1 MMSDK
6 PPVVTQLGWGP
17 LNHAEF
23 IHNEARGG
31 RVIIS
36 SRDRRGS
43 WHEYSVDIG
52 TMPSAVCELRG
63 QSDTYLTFN
72 RFNGPRRLITRL
84 RALDALY
91 VDLDTYRLPP
101 RNGIASMLPEAAA
114 GAVLRGLEDRGI
126 PSPSLIVFTGRGLS
140 VCWVID
146 PVPAQAL
153 PRWRACQRH
162 LLSILQPFGADPQA
176 LDAARSTRLQGTIN
190 TKSGLHVRVLEDH
203 SSFEIA
209 DFERIADAVLPLS
222 REDVEAQRKTR
233 DARRDGATRPRP
245 LNAYN
250 VETLHRARVTDLMAL
265 MEGRWFGALPE
276 GQRNAWMFHMACSLA
291 WLTTPAGL
299 TREMIHLGTDVAGW
313 STGEVKACIASVLHR
328 AEHAAVGEEA
338 RYRVR
343 TDTVIRDLGIT
354 EEEMRA
360 FDLRCLVNAEI
371 SRERDA
377 TRKREQRREA
387 GMVPRET
394 YLAESRRRR
403 QEAIDL
409 NARGL
414 DNKQVGVVMGRSS
427 DAVRQILREARRT
440 GMKPSPVLVPVTVVN
455 NEGTRAVEEAVKSVQ
470 VYDGEP
476 PDLVGRTKKG
486 REQVIHPVQSS
497 AVKCV
502 RVPSETNRQ
511 NVTRRLVQLDLF
523 DKLDHLPAMTD
534 WTGGVMPDEL
544 RQGMRAVVRAS
555 GLRHDEVATEI
566 GISRPQFGNIL
577 TGRFG
582 TCQKVARRLE
592 AWVRE
597 VAAA

>member
-1 MMSDK
+1 MCITIVCHLSVMNTNEFEQLRGLMSILTKGTCRVINDK
-6 PPVVTQLGWGP
+6 AAMGDIIGWGP
-17 LNHAEF
+17 LDHAEF
-23 IHNEARGG
+23 IHNEPRGG

-36 SRDRRGS
+36 SRDRRGT

-52 TMPSAVCELRG
+52 TMPTAVCELGG

-72 RFNGPRRLITRL
+72 RFNGRRRLITRL

-91 VDLDTYRLPP
+91 IDLDTYRLPP
-101 RNGIASMLPEAAA
+101 RNDIASMLPEAAA
-114 GAVLRGLEDRGI
+114 AAVLRWLKDCGI
-126 PSPSLIVFTGRGLS
+126 PAPSLIMFTGRGLS
-140 VCWVID
+140 MCWVID

-162 LLSILQPFGADPQA
+162 LLSILRPFGADPQA

-190 TKSGLHVRVLEDH
+190 TKSGLHVRVLEDY

-209 DFERIADAVLPLS
+209 DFEKIADAVLPLA
-222 REDVEAQRKTR
+222 REDIAAQRKTR
-233 DARRDGATRPRP
+233 DARRNGATRPRP

-265 MEGRWFGALPE
+265 AEGRWFGDLPE

-299 TREMIHLGTDVAGW
+299 TREMTHLGMDVAGW

-343 TDTVIRDLGIT
+343 TDTVVRDLGIN
-354 EEEMRA
+354 EDEMRA

-371 SRERDA
+371 TRERDA

-414 DNKQVGVVMGRSS
+414 SNKQVSVVMGRTSE
-427 DAVRQILREARRT
+427 AVRQLLREARRT
-440 GMKPSPVLVPVTVVN
+440 GMKPSLVLVPVTVVN
-455 NEGTRAVEEAVKSVQ
+455 NEGTRAVEQAVKSVQ

-476 PDLVGRTKKG
+476 RYLVGGTKKG
-486 REQVIHPVQSS
+486 RGQFIRRVPSS
-497 AVKCV
+497 AVSCA
-502 RVPSETNRQ
+502 RGPSEPNRP
-511 NVTRRLVQLDLF
+511 NLPRRPVQLDLF
-523 DKLDHLPAMTD
+523 DKLDHLDHLPSMVGWCRGCHAGRT
-534 WTGGVMPDEL
+534 
-544 RQGMRAVVRAS
+544 AS
-555 GLRHDEVATEI
+555 GDARC
-566 GISRPQFGNIL
+566 
-577 TGRFG
+577 G
-582 TCQKVARRLE
+582 TRIRSST
-592 AWVRE
+592 
-597 VAAA
+597 